1 MCPACLTTVALTV
14 VGATST
20 GGLATLLARRLRVK
34 RGPKRSG
41 RPPEDGAMDSPR
53 VESAQGD

>member
-1 MCPACLTTVALTV
+1 MCPACLTTVALAV

-20 GGLATLLARRLRVK
+20 GGLAALLASRLHGK
-34 RGPKRSG
+34 KSP
-41 RPPEDGAMDSPR
+41 RPPENGAMDSPK